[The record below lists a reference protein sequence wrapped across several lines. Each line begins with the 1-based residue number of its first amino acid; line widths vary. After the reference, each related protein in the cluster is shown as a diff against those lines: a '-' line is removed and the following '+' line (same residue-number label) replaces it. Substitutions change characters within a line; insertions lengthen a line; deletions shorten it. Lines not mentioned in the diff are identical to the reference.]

1 MFLFGKDAVSLRS
14 CQKWFEKFG
23 SGNFSVEDSS
33 RTGRAT
39 EINTDRIKVL
49 LDAVRTAYSG
59 TPPTCTYIG
68 HIAASPIYGPA

>member
-33 RTGRAT
+33 RTGRPT

-49 LDAVRTAYSG
+49 LDAVRSTSG
-59 TPPTCTYIG
+59 RIAVRHLHAPT
-68 HIAASPIYGPA
+68 